1 MKKNNQSF
9 YSILG
14 FLHIRP
20 LTGYEI
26 RKLVE
31 ESVQHFW
38 HESEG
43 HLYPSLKKM
52 TELGLIAKLPQ
63 ELSASKRKTIR
74 YKITEDGR
82 YYFNCWLHGSLQPRQ
97 LRDELLL
104 KMFFCEFTD
113 DSDAL
118 LLKHFQETQQ
128 KLKAKIEM
136 LKEVHQIIKDD
147 PDEKFPIMTVDFGL
161 HMLQAKYD
169 WLSKGIKTVGEEK

>member
-1 MKKNNQSF
+1 MKKKNQSF

-52 TELGLIAKLPQ
+52 AELGLIAKLPQ
-63 ELSASKRKTIR
+63 ELSASKRASCNI
-74 YKITEDGR
+74 
-82 YYFNCWLHGSLQPRQ
+82 NQ
-97 LRDELLL
+97 
-104 KMFFCEFTD
+104 
-113 DSDAL
+113 
-118 LLKHFQETQQ
+118 
-128 KLKAKIEM
+128 
-136 LKEVHQIIKDD
+136 
-147 PDEKFPIMTVDFGL
+147 
-161 HMLQAKYD
+161 
-169 WLSKGIKTVGEEK
+169 